1 MKLTKIKNNNSLKPT
16 TQKQN
21 EPKKK
26 IILIWKF
33 ETHADLKTLL
43 KEIFIK
49 LKEKLMAYLDG
60 GGEWGE
66 VE

>member
-26 IILIWKF
+26 KHLNLKVCDTCRFEDIAQGIFYQAKRKTKF
-33 ETHADLKTLL
+33 SSQPN
-43 KEIFIK
+43 
-49 LKEKLMAYLDG
+49 
-60 GGEWGE
+60 
-66 VE
+66 